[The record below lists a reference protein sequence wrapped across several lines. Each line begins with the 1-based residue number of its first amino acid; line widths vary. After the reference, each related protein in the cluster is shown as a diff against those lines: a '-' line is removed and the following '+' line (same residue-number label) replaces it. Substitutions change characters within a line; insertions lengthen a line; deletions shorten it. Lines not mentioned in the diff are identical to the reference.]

1 MKGSILHSTTS
12 RIRTFLIVPSIV
24 TALAGGL
31 LTASFVSPKTTPA
44 AEAAGVRAPAAVV
57 NALNAKANGNR
68 TAAGKAI
75 RVAMAQRGD
84 MYLWG
89 AVGPT
94 RFDCSGL
101 MLYAWKQAG
110 KSLPRTSAQQRLWTR
125 TVAFQNKKPGDM
137 TFYNGHVAMYVG
149 FSHGQH
155 WMIHAPRSGQPVQVV
170 PLRTSGLLK
179 VGRVR

>member
-1 MKGSILHSTTS
+1 MKGSTLHSTTS
-12 RIRTFLIVPSIV
+12 RFRKFVIVPSTV
-24 TALAGGL
+24 AMLTLGL
-31 LTASFVSPKTTPA
+31 LTAGLASRHATPA
-44 AEAAGVRAPAAVV
+44 AEAAVGRAPAAVI
-57 NALNAKANGNR
+57 NALTAKAKNNR

-89 AVGPT
+89 AVGPH

-101 MLYAWKQAG
+101 TMYSWKRAG
-110 KSLPRTSAQQRLWTR
+110 KTIPRNSTSQRLWTR
-125 TVAFQNKKPGDM
+125 TVAFENKKPGDL
-137 TFYNGHVAMYVG
+137 TFYNGHVAMYIG

-170 PLRTSGLLK
+170 PLRTRGLLK

>member
-1 MKGSILHSTTS
+1 MHSTTS
-12 RIRTFLIVPSIV
+12 RFRKFLIVPSIV
-24 TALAGGL
+24 TALAGGM
-31 LTASFVSPKTTPA
+31 LTASLVSPQTTPA
-44 AEAAGVRAPAAVV
+44 AEAAVGRAPAVVV
-57 NALNAKANGNR
+57 NALKAKANSNR
-68 TAAGKAI
+68 TSAGKAI

-101 MLYAWKQAG
+101 MLYSWKAAG
-110 KSLPRTSAQQRLWTR
+110 RSIPRTSTQQRLWTR
-125 TVAFQNKKPGDM
+125 AVAFKNKKPGDM

-149 FSHGQH
+149 YTHGQH

-170 PLRTSGLLK
+170 PLRTRGLLK